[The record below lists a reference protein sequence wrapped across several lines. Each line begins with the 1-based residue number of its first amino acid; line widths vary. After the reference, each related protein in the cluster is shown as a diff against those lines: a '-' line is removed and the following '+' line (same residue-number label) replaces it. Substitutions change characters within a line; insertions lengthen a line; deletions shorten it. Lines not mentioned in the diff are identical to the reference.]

1 MKSVWLVQEC
11 GVTVAVC
18 DDEATANKVIKYYS
32 ERNLEKREESIL
44 ADIIG
49 NRFYYYL

>member
-18 DDEATANKVIKYYS
+18 DDEATANKVIKHYP
-32 ERNLEKREESIL
+32 ERELGKREESIL